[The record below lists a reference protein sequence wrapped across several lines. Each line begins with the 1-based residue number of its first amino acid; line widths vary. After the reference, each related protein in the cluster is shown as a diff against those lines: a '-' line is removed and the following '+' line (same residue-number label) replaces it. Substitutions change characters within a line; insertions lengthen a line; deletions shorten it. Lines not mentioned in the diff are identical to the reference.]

1 MFQDDLIHGVKSI
14 EEARKANA
22 KVNIIMKERGLELNK
37 DKSVCIVMGTKK
49 QRLAAKEELRKK
61 PLMCGDFETKEK
73 ENDKWLGQYLSGK
86 SLADSVQTTVTA
98 REGKIRGA
106 CLEIAHI
113 VNDWRA
119 EVVGGMETALM
130 LWEKCIIPSLLHGA
144 GNWLDINRATIKQ
157 LNTIQRWFLKL
168 ILQIGQGVPLAALTW
183 ESGLLDMELRVWQE
197 KIILVMQIR
206 SLSEETLARKIY
218 EEQKK
223 NNWPGLSKE
232 TKEICKTLN
241 IEDVNETTQ
250 NAKEYRGMVTL
261 ALQVKDKTIIEDLAR
276 EKEKCTKIMKECYG
290 KKDYFSNKKI
300 KDVREMFQTRTGML
314 PFAGNYS
321 NDKRFSRTS
330 WQCRC
335 NTAKEDEK
343 HILDGCPLYQDILEK
358 YESLLDRDEE
368 LKEFFQDIL
377 KRRDEIDEQAKETAT
392 NEAAAAAVIQLSQGK
407 PGESRSRDLV

>member
-1 MFQDDLIHGVKSI
+1 
-14 EEARKANA
+14 
-22 KVNIIMKERGLELNK
+22 
-37 DKSVCIVMGTKK
+37 
-49 QRLAAKEELRKK
+49 
-61 PLMCGDFETKEK
+61 
-73 ENDKWLGQYLSGK
+73 
-86 SLADSVQTTVTA
+86 
-98 REGKIRGA
+98 
-106 CLEIAHI
+106 
-113 VNDWRA
+113 
-119 EVVGGMETALM
+119 
-130 LWEKCIIPSLLHGA
+130 
-144 GNWLDINRATIKQ
+144 
-157 LNTIQRWFLKL
+157 
-168 ILQIGQGVPLAALTW
+168 
-183 ESGLLDMELRVWQE
+183 
-197 KIILVMQIR
+197 MQIR

-358 YESLLDRDEE
+358 YENLLDRDEE